1 MDFFKSLFSDSR
13 IYFGNKFI
21 FFFLLI
27 FISAILDFFA
37 VVSLLPVIELLFPDT
52 LSQNQNISNF
62 LDNYLN
68 FLNLENNVPLL
79 ILLIILIVLST
90 RIIEYFSLIFTFR
103 ISQNIKYK
111 LQTDFI
117 DKLNKCY
124 LSYFINIRDGEII
137 NLYNREILF
146 VAEVYRLF
154 FIILSRILIFII
166 LVPFLFI
173 NEFTLTSITSI
184 LIISTILIMRKF
196 YKMVEKTATKV
207 INFQKEVSASFT
219 FFIKNI
225 FSIKKSIYE
234 TKNSEVIKDQTKNL
248 LGHQLKQINYN
259 LIISSFVEPFFIIFL
274 IISFY
279 LIFKLNNNIPAE
291 FLINM
296 GFLIRFGRHFLS
308 IQSFYL
314 KIINWK
320 RYVISKKFHD
330 DLISEFSYEES
341 TNNKK
346 KIENIENIKIQNL
359 SINYNDEKIIQNF
372 NLTLKNNFFIKIYG
386 DNGSGK
392 TTLARSMLGLIK
404 LNEGQIKYNDIKLNE
419 IDKFSIS
426 QKITI
431 LDKNP
436 LIIEGSILDNITIGS
451 DNKDIDKKELLNLI
465 SLLNLEKL
473 FNENNL
479 QKKIIEENG
488 KNLSQ
493 GQIQK
498 ISLLRSLMNKYE
510 ILIIDEGTSNIDK
523 NDEKKIIDHLFNLY
537 KNKKL
542 NIIFISHSSAYDNM
556 FNQKII
562 LRNEKYD

>member
-1 MDFFKSLFSDSR
+1 
-13 IYFGNKFI
+13 
-21 FFFLLI
+21 
-27 FISAILDFFA
+27 
-37 VVSLLPVIELLFPDT
+37 
-52 LSQNQNISNF
+52 
-62 LDNYLN
+62 
-68 FLNLENNVPLL
+68 
-79 ILLIILIVLST
+79 
-90 RIIEYFSLIFTFR
+90 
-103 ISQNIKYK
+103 
-111 LQTDFI
+111 
-117 DKLNKCY
+117 
-124 LSYFINIRDGEII
+124 
-137 NLYNREILF
+137 
-146 VAEVYRLF
+146 
-154 FIILSRILIFII
+154 
-166 LVPFLFI
+166 
-173 NEFTLTSITSI
+173 
-184 LIISTILIMRKF
+184 
-196 YKMVEKTATKV
+196 
-207 INFQKEVSASFT
+207 
-219 FFIKNI
+219 
-225 FSIKKSIYE
+225 
-234 TKNSEVIKDQTKNL
+234 
-248 LGHQLKQINYN
+248 
-259 LIISSFVEPFFIIFL
+259 
-274 IISFY
+274 
-279 LIFKLNNNIPAE
+279 
-291 FLINM
+291 M

-346 KIENIENIKIQNL
+346 KIENIENIEIQNL
-359 SINYNDEKIIQNF
+359 SISYNNEKIIQNF
-372 NLTLKNNFFIKIYG
+372 NLSLKNNFFIKIYG

-419 IDKFSIS
+419 IDKISIS

-436 LIIEGSILDNITIGS
+436 LIIEGSILDNIKISS

-510 ILIIDEGTSNIDK
+510 ILIIDEGTSNIDI

-542 NIIFISHSSAYDNM
+542 NIIFISHSSTYDNM